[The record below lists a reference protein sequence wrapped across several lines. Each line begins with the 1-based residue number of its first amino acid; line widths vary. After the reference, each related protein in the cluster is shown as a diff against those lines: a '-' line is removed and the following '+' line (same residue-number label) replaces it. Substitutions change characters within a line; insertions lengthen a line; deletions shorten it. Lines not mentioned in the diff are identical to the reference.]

1 MDSGGRAGKTDRL
14 GMAALCLCVED
25 LVFRTTRSFVELGSN
40 AQRRRLCCEVFSE
53 ILLLTGW
60 PNLCCMEGLSLS
72 SLDRMFCEV
81 AKRDFVPLLLS
92 L

>member
-1 MDSGGRAGKTDRL
+1 MGLRRTGGQIIRTRNDQL
-14 GMAALCLCVED
+14 VLCVEE
-25 LVFRTTRSFVELGSN
+25 LVDCKTSTFVELGSN

-81 AKRDFVPLLLS
+81 AKRNFVPLLLS